1 MNNGPKAPCQGT
13 IASGAEL
20 PMDNNF
26 LHFQKSEI
34 SHNMAASDV
43 KVSSKFLQ
51 ASRRLTRN
59 ANPIELQQ
67 RGKIEGILLV
77 ALAQDWSITTRHEVI
92 VESPEAANTR
102 WPFRSGNLQTSNES
116 LRKTRTLLRSA
127 KQKAVKV

>member
-1 MNNGPKAPCQGT
+1 
-13 IASGAEL
+13 
-20 PMDNNF
+20 MDNNF
-26 LHFQKSEI
+26 LHFQKSEL

-92 VESPEAANTR
+92 VESPEASNTL
-102 WPFRSGNLQTSNES
+102 WPFRPGNLQTSNES

>member
-20 PMDNNF
+20 PMVNNF
-26 LHFQKSEI
+26 LHFQKSEL
-34 SHNMAASDV
+34 SHNMAVSDV
-43 KVSSKFLQ
+43 KVSRKFLQ

-77 ALAQDWSITTRHEVI
+77 ALAPRLVDNDAPRSNRRI
-92 VESPEAANTR
+92 S
-102 WPFRSGNLQTSNES
+102 RSGQH
-116 LRKTRTLLRSA
+116 TL
-127 KQKAVKV
+127 AV